1 MSFDVGAPDYAR
13 FMGRFS
19 EPLAVE
25 FGPQLQLR
33 ADQRALDVGCGPGA
47 LTGYLVEQL
56 GADAVS
62 AVDPSTPFVAAAAQ
76 RFPGIDVRRAAAE
89 ALPFTDDEF
98 DIAAAQLVVHFL
110 TDPVAGLQE
119 MARVVRPGGLV
130 AACVWDH
137 AGGSGPLSLFWRA
150 VHDLDGTAR
159 DESDLPGARE
169 GHLATLCRAAGL
181 RDIEASTLT
190 VHVSFASF
198 AAWWAPFTLGVGPAG
213 VYVGRLEEAGRE
225 ALRARCADLVPTAP
239 FVVDASAWSV
249 RARSGPAAPSV

>member
-1 MSFDVGAPDYAR
+1 MSFDVGAPR
-13 FMGRFS
+13 RG
-19 EPLAVE
+19 
-25 FGPQLQLR
+25 
-33 ADQRALDVGCGPGA
+33 
-47 LTGYLVEQL
+47 
-56 GADAVS
+56 
-62 AVDPSTPFVAAAAQ
+62 AAAAM
-76 RFPGIDVRRAAAE
+76 
-89 ALPFTDDEF
+89 PFTDDEF

-169 GHLATLCRAAGL
+169 GHLATLCEAAGL

-190 VHVSFASF
+190 VHVAC
-198 AAWWAPFTLGVGPAG
+198 APDR
-213 VYVGRLEEAGRE
+213 GRRHPPG
-225 ALRARCADLVPTAP
+225 
-239 FVVDASAWSV
+239 
-249 RARSGPAAPSV
+249 

>member
-1 MSFDVGAPDYAR
+1 MSFDVGAPDYAH

-25 FGPQLQLR
+25 FGPQLQPR
-33 ADQRALDVGCGPGA
+33 PGQRALDVGCGPGA

-62 AVDPSTPFVAAAAQ
+62 AVDPSTSFVAAAAQ

-98 DIAAAQLVVHFL
+98 DIAAAQLVVHFM

-137 AGGSGPLSLFWRA
+137 AGSSGPLSLFWRA

-169 GHLATLCRAAGL
+169 GHLATLCQAAGL

-190 VHVSFASF
+190 VHVSFPSF
-198 AAWWAPFTLGVGPAG
+198 AAWWEPFTLGVGPAG
-213 VYVGRLEEAGRE
+213 VYVGGLDEADRE

-239 FVVDASAWSV
+239 FVVDASAWCV
-249 RARSGPAAPSV
+249 RARSGPAAPSG